1 MDEVHA
7 FPVSGHGPGDALLRL
22 GDGIPDHVPD
32 PAQHG
37 LYRLI
42 LSLDVFLHRLRLS
55 AVVGLLPPGK
65 LPAAF
70 RTLPH
75 GRYQEEPFSTSPFQL
90 WMPPMFCALV

>member
-22 GDGIPDHVPD
+22 GDGIPDLT
-32 PAQHG
+32 QHE

-42 LSLDVFLHRLRLS
+42 LSLDVFLHSLRLS

-65 LPAAF
+65 FPAAF